1 MATAVPTGA
10 PTGSPTVDDDDDDSF
25 VVNATIANLE
35 WSDIWN
41 VLVPS
46 LAAAMALTAF
56 WAWKFRKR
64 STFHLIYCPRYR
76 WEREI
81 ATSSARAGGSY
92 AALRRP
98 KRQRAALLEWAALPF
113 RVEDATLLR
122 HVGLEMYV
130 LLRFLRLSLR
140 VAVFGCCIVAPIC
153 VAVYGT
159 SDQRS
164 GSSGY
169 SRIAFYRF
177 TLANVD
183 THNSGRLW
191 TPAIMLWIVT
201 LHAVLAVKAE
211 CAAFVELK
219 QNFFTTAPVASNPY
233 VAEQQLRSV
242 MLERLPPALR
252 TSERLLQHWSMLL
265 PGRVHSATVC
275 VDTRQLMP
283 TLVER
288 ERLALELE
296 RLLLKKQRTEEEP
309 LVGDERCC
317 LGCCETPGCCL
328 AASRRQKRGEPAIE
342 VVRAELAAGNETYRR
357 VREALVAAN
366 EERRA
371 SEATLDTSE
380 PARPEQLSYVERLGR
395 VFSGNG
401 TAADARRALDESG
414 LGDAARGTTNALV
427 SAAQLAKRVT
437 LGDRFCDTGFVTFTD
452 CAAANM
458 VRQMQLSDHP
468 HGQQCFAGIP
478 DARDIMWENIPESLD
493 AQRARQGTG
502 SLIVY
507 VIAFYWS
514 LYISFCYAVAS
525 YQTLKDFGLVPS
537 FDSLS
542 SSQQT
547 VARYLQAVVPIGLVS
562 LALALFPILLQW
574 LAEHYEHRKLRSDVQ
589 LSVLDR
595 NFFLQIINI
604 WLTVVIGSVWSAL
617 KKILRHPAK
626 FFKFIGT
633 TLPIV
638 SVYFME
644 LIVIKT
650 FISLFWELARI
661 FPWLRLR
668 AAKLAA
674 GGALTA
680 RDHRDIRF
688 LRPEMPYGSVYST
701 ILMVVTFGLL
711 FAVIAPLSYVF
722 VTVYLIIAY
731 LIYTHQALH
740 VYVPMY
746 DSGGIFFFPIYCYL
760 LWALIASQATVFGFL
775 LVKKAWLQAA
785 ATFLA
790 PVGTYFFKNFLL
802 DEYATPSERPSLQN
816 ILAHDAD
823 LARPDASTD
832 GPRRLDD
839 LLAHFDP
846 TLFRQP
852 ELDEADVAPLPVTRQ
867 FTEDDEDAAYD
878 DYGDDETKLDPNRAT
893 GVGINLQAPL
903 VTSDPSY
910 DTFASPQGVV

>member
-1 MATAVPTGA
+1 MATVVPTAA
-10 PTGSPTVDDDDDDSF
+10 PSGSSSDDDDSF
-25 VVNATIANLE
+25 EVNSTIANLE

-46 LAAAMALTAF
+46 LVVAVVLTAF
-56 WAWKFRKR
+56 WAWKLRKR

-81 ATSSARAGGSY
+81 AEQSARAGGRY
-92 AALRRP
+92 EPL
-98 KRQRAALLEWAALPF
+98 RQRPSRQQASLWEWFTLPL
-113 RVEDATLLR
+113 VIEDATLLR

-130 LLRFLRLSLR
+130 MLRFLRVSLR
-140 VAVFGCCIVAPIC
+140 IAVFGCFVIAPVC
-153 VAVYGT
+153 VAVYAT

-164 GSSGY
+164 HTSGY

-201 LHAVLAVKAE
+201 LHVVVVVKAE

-219 QNFFTTAPVASNPY
+219 QNFFTTAPVASNPH

-252 TSERLLQHWSMLL
+252 TSERLFEHWSLLL

-275 VDTRQLMP
+275 VDTRRLLP
-283 TLVER
+283 TLVAR

-296 RLLLKKQRTEEEP
+296 RLMLKKDRSGEEP
-309 LVGDERCC
+309 LVGQETCC
-317 LGCCETPGCCL
+317 LGCCETPGCCQPS
-328 AASRRQKRGEPAIE
+328 SRRSARGKPTID
-342 VVRAELAAGNETYRR
+342 VVRAELADANTEYRR
-357 VREALVAAN
+357 MREALVAAN
-366 EERRA
+366 NDEHRQSQA
-371 SEATLDTSE
+371 SIATDASPPADSLSY
-380 PARPEQLSYVERLGR
+380 PARLARVLSGR
-395 VFSGNG
+395 A
-401 TAADARRALDESG
+401 TAAEARRTIDDSG
-414 LGDAARGTTNALV
+414 IGDAARGTTNALV
-427 SAAQLAKRVT
+427 SAAQLAKQVT
-437 LGDRFCDTGFVTFTD
+437 VGDRHCDTGFVTFSD
-452 CAAANM
+452 FAAANA

-468 HGQQCFAGIP
+468 HGQECFAGIP
-478 DARDIMWENIPESLD
+478 DARDIMWENLPESLD
-493 AQRARQGTG
+493 AQRAREWTG

-507 VIAFYWS
+507 VIAVYWS
-514 LYISFCYAVAS
+514 FYISFCYAIAS
-525 YQTLKDFGLVPS
+525 YQTLKDYGLAPS

-542 SSQQT
+542 SSQQA
-547 VARYLQAVVPIGLVS
+547 VARYLQAVIPIGLVS

-617 KKILRHPAK
+617 KKILKHPAK

-650 FISLFWELARI
+650 FISLFWELARV

-701 ILMVVTFGLL
+701 ILMVVTFALL
-711 FAVIAPLSYVF
+711 FAVIAPLSYLF
-722 VTVYLIIAY
+722 VTVYVLIAY
-731 LIYTHQALH
+731 VVYAHQALH

-746 DSGGIFFFPIYCYL
+746 DSGGIFFFSIYCYL

-790 PVGTYFFKNFLL
+790 PVGTYIFKNFLL
-802 DEYATPSERPSLQN
+802 AEYASPSERPSLQN
-816 ILAHDAD
+816 ILAYDAD
-823 LARPDASTD
+823 LAGASADRP
-832 GPRRLDD
+832 RKLDD
-839 LLAHFDP
+839 LLNNFDP
-846 TLFRQP
+846 NLYRQP
-852 ELDEADVAPLPVTRQ
+852 ELDENDVSPLPVVRQ
-867 FTEDDEDAAYD
+867 FTEGDEDAAFD
-878 DYGDDETKLDPNRAT
+878 DHGDQETKFDPAT
-893 GVGINLQAPL
+893 SSDVGVNLQAPL
-903 VTSDPSY
+903 VTSDTTY
-910 DTFASPQGVV
+910 DTFSRPQGVV